1 MEILFY
7 VGMIGFGL
15 YCLVTED
22 IEDVKAD
29 YPWLQTT
36 RTLSVQNVWAM
47 VMILM
52 VLMGTMRWKT
62 AVYAAGQE
70 QRLERTGIL
79 EVTNKGKI

>member
-29 YPWLQTT
+29 YPWL
-36 RTLSVQNVWAM
+36 
-47 VMILM
+47 
-52 VLMGTMRWKT
+52 
-62 AVYAAGQE
+62 
-70 QRLERTGIL
+70 
-79 EVTNKGKI
+79 